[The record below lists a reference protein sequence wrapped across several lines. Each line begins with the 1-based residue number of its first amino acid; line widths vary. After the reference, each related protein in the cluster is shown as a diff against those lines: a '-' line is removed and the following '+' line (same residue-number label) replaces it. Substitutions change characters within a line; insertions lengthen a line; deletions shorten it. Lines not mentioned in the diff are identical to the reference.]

1 MRWTNVDNV
10 REQFADL
17 LHDGQFVI
25 DKTGVKTLEIIGARF
40 IADEPTIFGKVN
52 KKYVQRELEW
62 YESQSLS
69 VNDIPGGPPAIW
81 QQVSSEHG
89 MINSNY
95 GWCIFSTANG
105 NQYANVVKELTL
117 NPNSRR
123 ALMIYTRPTM
133 WTDYIVDGMSDFMCT
148 NAVQYLIRNNKLTAV
163 VQMRSNDG
171 WAGYRNDYAWQKYVL
186 DKLAADLK
194 IEAGDIIWNV
204 GSLHFYE
211 QQFYLIENWYHTGN
225 LDISKAKAV
234 DE

>member
-1 MRWTNVDNV
+1 
-10 REQFADL
+10 
-17 LHDGQFVI
+17 
-25 DKTGVKTLEIIGARF
+25 
-40 IADEPTIFGKVN
+40 
-52 KKYVQRELEW
+52 
-62 YESQSLS
+62 
-69 VNDIPGGPPAIW
+69 
-81 QQVSSEHG
+81 
-89 MINSNY
+89 
-95 GWCIFSTANG
+95 
-105 NQYANVVKELTL
+105 
-117 NPNSRR
+117 
-123 ALMIYTRPTM
+123 M

-186 DKLAADLK
+186 DKLAVDLK